1 MRLDMF
7 VQIKPVMGESV
18 GLTSAPFGAGTRSR
32 LVATGNVSVG
42 FDRGQCRRNVKT
54 NARRDWNDSEKG
66 TKVNIRES
74 LESMPLF
81 SELSGPEIEL
91 MVPLCR
97 VLEGRIGQYILE
109 EGAPVH
115 TIFFMVAGEAN
126 VRKEGQLLAT
136 VGKGAVLGEMSLL
149 QHGPAF
155 ATIQAK
161 GPFKAIAIDQLAFN
175 RLLEDHARLGY
186 KILKKIARLLT
197 LRLMMTDAKLA
208 ECMSIPHDYRHEGH
222 TPACPLPSQ

>member
-1 MRLDMF
+1 M
-7 VQIKPVMGESV
+7 
-18 GLTSAPFGAGTRSR
+18 TT
-32 LVATGNVSVG
+32 
-42 FDRGQCRRNVKT
+42 DR
-54 NARRDWNDSEKG
+54 DSPKNTEIQ
-66 TKVNIRES
+66 TYLES
-74 LESMPLF
+74 LPLF

-91 MVPLCR
+91 LVPFCR
-97 VLEGRIGQYILE
+97 VLNGTMGQYILE
-109 EGAPVH
+109 EGVAVH
-115 TIFFMVAGEAN
+115 TIFFLISGEAN

-161 GPFKAIAIDQLAFN
+161 GPFKAIAIEQFAFSL
-175 RLLEDHARLGY
+175 LLEEHSRLGY

-208 ECMSIPHDYRHEGH
+208 ECMSIPHDYRHEGT
-222 TPACPLPSQ
+222 TPACLLPSS